1 MSNDKTGE
9 RRDIEVIL
17 EILNE
22 DNRTKFFIVSS
33 SSFLS
38 KKK

>member
-9 RRDIEVIL
+9 RRGIEVIL

-22 DNRTKFFIVSS
+22 DNRTKFCIVSS
-33 SSFLS
+33 PSLLR
-38 KKK
+38 